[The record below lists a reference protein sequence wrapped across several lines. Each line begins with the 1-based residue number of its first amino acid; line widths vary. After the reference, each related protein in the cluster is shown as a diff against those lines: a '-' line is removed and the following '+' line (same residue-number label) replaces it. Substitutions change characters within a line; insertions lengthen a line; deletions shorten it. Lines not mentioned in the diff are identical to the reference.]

1 MTAYKNEIFGPV
13 LQIIHVDN
21 FIEGLEII
29 KNNNFGNGCAI
40 FTGNGEAARTFTSE
54 VDIGMIG
61 VNIRFLFHQHFIVLV
76 VGKIHFLEI

>member
-29 KNNNFGNGCAI
+29 KNNNFGNGC
-40 FTGNGEAARTFTSE
+40 
-54 VDIGMIG
+54 VY
-61 VNIRFLFHQHFIVLV
+61 L
-76 VGKIHFLEI
+76 LETVRQQGHLHLK